1 MMFSTNLQILF
12 CGNARIMENPSGLP
26 QSFGKAFGFPT
37 FHTKPF
43 TIKKGNYNCRQRGII
58 VDINHSVLDFVKRS
72 ALLPKSTA
80 LPLKMNGNILQRL
93 GHRGKKRFTGKKLRL
108 GQYDAGYL
116 GVNRDRFM
124 QNFLIIHFRL
134 VDKM

>member
-58 VDINHSVLDFVKRS
+58 VDINQ
-72 ALLPKSTA
+72 STFKTNYMMSEGVDKLEEIA
-80 LPLKMNGNILQRL
+80 
-93 GHRGKKRFTGKKLRL
+93 KKLDSISSNL
-108 GQYDAGYL
+108 KSIKEAISENSQ
-116 GVNRDRFM
+116 
-124 QNFLIIHFRL
+124 
-134 VDKM
+134 DKKNIRNI